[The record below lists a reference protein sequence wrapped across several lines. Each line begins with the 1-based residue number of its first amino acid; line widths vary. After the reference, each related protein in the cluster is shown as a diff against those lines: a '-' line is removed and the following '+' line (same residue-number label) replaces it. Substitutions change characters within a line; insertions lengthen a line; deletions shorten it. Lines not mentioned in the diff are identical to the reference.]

1 MKNKTVIA
9 LGAGGGGVIAVRFGE
24 NEMFSWLAPG
34 GVDQPPAIRGRWVT
48 VRALLLKP

>member
-9 LGAGGGGVIAVRFGE
+9 LGAGVIAVRFGE

-34 GVDQPPAIRGRWVT
+34 GVDRPPTIRGKGGK